1 MKYTKKNAKKRLL
14 HKRKT
19 LVKKSHFSRKIKMP
33 KRNRK
38 TIKKRGGA
46 MTYEEQRLQSL
57 KDAIIARFNKM
68 LMLPDEALI
77 RINVEP
83 LYNSLQ
89 TYDGKGVI
97 YKKPTSKTD
106 RYFVAP
112 LDEQISFIMRNKGK
126 KDIYSSSSKSIIG
139 KIPYVMMMREE
150 VEMDDEGKP
159 EYIVDTELHRE
170 SLQKLLQDIS
180 KEHLE
185 HVYRTFVDRQP
196 IEGTN

>member
-1 MKYTKKNAKKRLL
+1 MKYTKKHAKKRLL

-19 LVKKSHFSRKIKMP
+19 LVKKSHFSRKIKMS

-46 MTYEEQRLQSL
+46 MTYEEERLQSL

-77 RINVEP
+77 RINLEP

-89 TYDGKGVI
+89 SYDGKGVI

-112 LDEQISFIMRNKGK
+112 LDDQILFIMKNKNRP
-126 KDIYSSSSKSIIG
+126 DLLSSRSKNIIG

-150 VEMDDEGKP
+150 VEMDYEGKP

-185 HVYRTFVDRQP
+185 HVYRTFVERKH

>member
-46 MTYEEQRLQSL
+46 MTYEEQRLQSF

-139 KIPYVMMMREE
+139 KIPYVMMLREE
-150 VEMDDEGKP
+150 VETDDEGKP
-159 EYIVDTELHRE
+159 KYIVDTDLHRE

-196 IEGTN
+196 I

>member
-1 MKYTKKNAKKRLL
+1 MKYTKKHAKKRLL

-19 LVKKSHFSRKIKMP
+19 LVKKSHFSRKIKMS

-38 TIKKRGGA
+38 TIKKRGGG

-77 RINVEP
+77 RINLEP

-89 TYDGKGVI
+89 SYDGKGVI

-112 LDEQISFIMRNKGK
+112 LDDQILFIMKNKNRP
-126 KDIYSSSSKSIIG
+126 DLLSSRSKNIIG

-150 VEMDDEGKP
+150 VEMDDEGNP

-185 HVYRTFVDRQP
+185 HVYRTFVERKH